1 MKVTCGLGAVGTLLL
16 VCLQCSLAAD
26 DKKRIDY
33 DPVVTEKVYMDI
45 LIGSKYA
52 GRIVFGLFGD
62 IAPKTIYNFR
72 TLIIGNTTDS
82 DGVLLAYRSSIFH
95 RTIKNFM
102 IQGGDFTRGDGWGG
116 KSVYGTYF
124 KDENFLIPHYG
135 AGWLGMANAGPDTN
149 GSQIYITC
157 VLTQWLDGGHTLFG
171 IVLEGMDVVRAI
183 ENNPTGANDRPILA
197 VVITDCGTLPM
208 GNPFTVPRAPV
219 QG

>member
-1 MKVTCGLGAVGTLLL
+1 MKAAFGLGAVSTLLL
-16 VCLQCSLAAD
+16 VCLQCCLGG
-26 DKKRIDY
+26 KYIDY
-33 DPVVTEKVYMDI
+33 DPVVTEKIYMDI
-45 LIGSKYA
+45 SIGSVYK

-62 IAPKTIYNFR
+62 IAPKTVLNFR

-82 DGVLLAYRSSIFH
+82 DGVLLAYKSSIFH

-116 KSVYGTYF
+116 KSLWGNYF

-149 GSQIYITC
+149 GSQFYITC
-157 VLTQWLDGGHTLFG
+157 VLTEWLNDKHTLFG
-171 IVLEGMDVVRAI
+171 VVLEGMAVVRAI
-183 ENNPTGANDRPILA
+183 ENNPTGANDRPILV
-197 VVITDCGTLPM
+197 VVINDCGTLPLA
-208 GNPFTVPRAPV
+208 NPFTVPRSPV